1 MHTINKLVNVRA
13 LLRALLMW
21 FVAAVA
27 LLAVSAAVLNNVA
40 SGSRTLAYI
49 ASGISLTASMAATMY
64 AVKNSEKDRMLTA
77 IICAG
82 FISVV
87 LLLLGFV
94 ISRHGLSPDGVLS
107 VVMFTFSGSL
117 LGGFFAP
124 VGSKKA
130 RKKGKRK
137 VRKQS

>member
-27 LLAVSAAVLNNVA
+27 LLAVSATVLNNVA
-40 SGSRTLAYI
+40 SGSRTLAYV
-49 ASGISLTASMAATMY
+49 ASGISLTASMAATIY
-64 AVKNSEKDRMLTA
+64 AVKNSEKGRMLTA

-94 ISRHGLSPDGVLS
+94 ISRQGLSPDGVLS